1 MEKNEEIKLEIIEGR
16 INGYLTL
23 SEWAKKIHVTPA
35 TVSHWVSRGKIEHV
49 RIGPLLFFKED
60 TPYPEERKR
69 GKKRKERKERDDGMD
84 IFGRRVEEVLKTKGL
99 TQENLSE
106 MIDIPATTISRY
118 ITSKTI
124 PRLEYS
130 VKIAKALGVSLDYL
144 TGITDIPTFRIRE

>member
-1 MEKNEEIKLEIIEGR
+1 MEKSEEIKLEIIEGR

-35 TVSHWVSRGKIEHV
+35 TVSHWVSRGKIKPIK
-49 RIGPLLFFKED
+49 IGPLLFVKED

-69 GKKRKERKERDDGMD
+69 GKKRKERMEREDGMD
-84 IFGRRVEEVLKTKGL
+84 IFGRRVEEVLKMKGL

-106 MIDIPATTISRY
+106 MIDIPAATISRY

-130 VKIAKALGVSLDYL
+130 VKIAKSLGVSLDYL

>member
-23 SEWAKKIHVTPA
+23 SEWAKKIHVTPG
-35 TVSHWVSRGKIEHV
+35 TVYQWKNRGKIKTIEV
-49 RIGPLLFFKED
+49 GSSLFVKED
-60 TPYPEERKR
+60 TPYPEEKRR
-69 GKKRKERKERDDGMD
+69 GKKRKERWERNDGMD

-99 TQENLSE
+99 TQENLSD

-144 TGITDIPTFRIRE
+144 TGITDIPVFRIRE